1 LQHKKCKPLFLYN
14 YYFGITIAVVSYQSD
29 KKEIIMGV
37 FDIGFVAVV
46 LAFAYAF
53 YEQHTKTKVKL
64 HSGSAANDTLQQEIT
79 ELKKRVAT
87 LEAIVTDKSYTLKQ
101 QIDQL

>member
-1 LQHKKCKPLFLYN
+1 
-14 YYFGITIAVVSYQSD
+14 
-29 KKEIIMGV
+29 MGV

-64 HSGSAANDTLQQEIT
+64 QNGNTANDTLQQEIT